1 MRLDVG
7 GENAG
12 RCPGRA
18 LSAAARID
26 EAHVGATHRKLV
38 SDGIPNDAGADDR
51 DSHVTILV
59 GSCQLVAG
67 SR

>member
-7 GENAG
+7 REDAG
-12 RCPGRA
+12 RCPRRA
-18 LSAAARID
+18 LPAAARID
-26 EAHVGATHRKLV
+26 EAHVGAARRKLV
-38 SDGIPNDAGADDR
+38 GDGIPDDAGADDR